1 MRALALAPDT
11 KVDIIEIAHQMNQAG
26 LPKPFIASAV
36 DTAFEFE
43 GVYDLF
49 KLWAEEEDL
58 EEREEIVADIQEMID
73 DCSQKEL
80 VQASYIRFDDLESIA
95 NDIRKFKDNLRLLV
109 DERCG
114 LAELARLT
122 GMPQSSLSRFFNSS
136 TMPRRVTLNRIAR
149 ALNLSQVEILMPW
162 IR

>member
-1 MRALALAPDT
+1 MRALALTPDSR
-11 KVDIIEIAHQMNQAG
+11 VEIIEIAHLMNQAG
-26 LPKPFIASAV
+26 LPKLFIASAV

-49 KLWAEEEDL
+49 KLWAEENDSR
-58 EEREEIVADIQEMID
+58 ERDEIIADIQEMID

-80 VQASYIRFDDLESIA
+80 TQASYIRFDDLEAIG

-114 LAELARLT
+114 LSELARLT

-136 TMPRRVTLNRIAR
+136 TMPRRVTLNKIAR
-149 ALNLSQVEILMPW
+149 ALNLSQVEILTPW
-162 IR
+162 SR